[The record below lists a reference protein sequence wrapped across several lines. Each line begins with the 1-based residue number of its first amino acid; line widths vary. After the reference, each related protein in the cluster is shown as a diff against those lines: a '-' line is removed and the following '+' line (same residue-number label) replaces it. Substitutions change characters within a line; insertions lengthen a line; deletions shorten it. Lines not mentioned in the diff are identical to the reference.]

1 MQQVLRLKGF
11 SSTWCSWIQ
20 QVVTKGSVAV
30 KVNDDIGHYFQSKK
44 GVRQGDPLSHIL
56 FNVVVDMLAVLI
68 TRAKDL
74 GQFRGVVP
82 HLVDGGLS
90 ILQYADDTIIFMEN
104 DLSKA
109 RNLKMLLYI
118 YEMMVGL
125 KINFMKSEIF
135 VIMGTMILKCNMLTS
150 LIVKWLLS
158 Q

>member
-1 MQQVLRLKGF
+1 MVDVDAYGGHGG
-11 SSTWCSWIQ
+11 I
-20 QVVTKGSVAV
+20 VSVRII
-30 KVNDDIGHYFQSKK
+30 NQIGKYIKSYK
-44 GVRQGDPLSHIL
+44 GVRQGDPLSPIL
-56 FNVVVDMLAVLI
+56 FNFVADSLARMMDKACEHGVLNG
-68 TRAKDL
+68 L
-74 GQFRGVVP
+74 GR
-82 HLVDGGLS
+82 HLISNEVIL
-90 ILQYADDTIIFMEN
+90 LQYADDTIIFMEN